1 MSNHLEHISAIHK
14 PIWSNPVHDPID
26 GTIAAA
32 IAVTIADET
41 SGCCDGLYNDNERLF
56 FDIEQYVEITYHC
69 GQTCQRRCCRV
80 VVLQRQHSLNDLSHS
95 VGSLLLLVV

>member
-14 PIWSNPVHDPID
+14 PIWSDPVHDTID

-56 FDIEQYVEITYHC
+56 STSSNM
-69 GQTCQRRCCRV
+69 
-80 VVLQRQHSLNDLSHS
+80 LKSLTIVGRLAS
-95 VGSLLLLVV
+95 VAAAE

>member
-14 PIWSNPVHDPID
+14 PIWSDPVHDTID

-32 IAVTIADET
+32 IAAAIAATIADET

-56 FDIEQYVEITYHC
+56 CDIEQYVQTTYHC
-69 GQTCQRRCCRV
+69 GQTC
-80 VVLQRQHSLNDLSHS
+80 
-95 VGSLLLLVV
+95 